1 MSDLGVTIADLVT
14 TMKARKLRVPA
25 EIGTFVALECA
36 ERLLDGP
43 ALVTMKDVRL
53 SEEGLVSLFVA
64 PGSASAEAAAQ
75 SLVSMLGGL
84 LVAAG
89 TAVPTHLIGIVES
102 GGPSGPNALVALRD
116 QLEAAL
122 VPLNRQAARRVLSRM
137 IREARRPATERPP
150 APTAGGLDDAID
162 ALLDGGATAPYPT
175 SGPPTI
181 DLDLA
186 IDELPLSRERT
197 DDQTAPRVLERA
209 PAFPEDPIPTPARA
223 APKAEPPA
231 PQPSPAQSSPAQSS
245 PAQSSPAQSSPA
257 QSSPA
262 QPSPPAQ
269 RAPQPVLVSAPAP
282 QPAPVRPSRGRPSS
296 DDEQAPRKP
305 RPIELADDLPSGSR
319 GGGTWL
325 VLATLIAVIA
335 CVALYFATQRP
346 ELVDSWLG
354 RPSADQ
360 LPDAAV
366 PLPPPQEAGTLEV
379 ESTPSRAQVFLFV
392 GRGPV
397 VVEDLP
403 VGVAHEFVVIADGH
417 RPQRVI
423 VPADAVYEP
432 HEQSSRYELAAQVG
446 PALAPGDDPQAID
459 LGPSLMPAA
468 PGTAGDLAS
477 VRVITNP
484 PGAKVYMLV
493 GFTPDVHVENLSAR
507 EATELLVWAEGH
519 RLERVVVGPSDW
531 QGQGS
536 EQQAHIRTTLT
547 PLGRR

>member
-1 MSDLGVTIADLVT
+1 MSDLGVTIEDLVT

-43 ALVTMKDVRL
+43 ALVTMRDVRL

-75 SLVSMLGGL
+75 SLVAMLAGL

-102 GGPSGPNALVALRD
+102 GGPTGPNALVALRD

-150 APTAGGLDDAID
+150 APSAGGLDDAID
-162 ALLDGGATAPYPT
+162 ALLDGGATAPYPA
-175 SGPPTI
+175 GAPPSA
-181 DLDLA
+181 DLDLPT
-186 IDELPLSRERT
+186 EEVPLSRENT
-197 DDQTAPRVLERA
+197 GDHTAPRIERA
-209 PAFPEDPIPTPARA
+209 PAFPADPVPAPARVE
-223 APKAEPPA
+223 PRVEPPPPS
-231 PQPSPAQSSPAQSS
+231 PQPSPA
-245 PAQSSPAQSSPA
+245 
-257 QSSPA
+257 A
-262 QPSPPAQ
+262 QPPAP
-269 RAPQPVLVSAPAP
+269 APQPVLVSAPAP
-282 QPAPVRPSRGRPSS
+282 KPAPARPGRGRASA
-296 DDEQAPRKP
+296 DDEDAPRKP
-305 RPIELADDLPSGSR
+305 RPIELADDVPPASR

-325 VLATLIAVIA
+325 VLATLIAALA

-366 PLPPPQEAGTLEV
+366 PLPPPQEAGTLDV

-423 VPADAVYEP
+423 VPADAAYEP

-446 PALAPGDDPQAID
+446 PALEPGDDPEAID

-507 EATELLVWAEGH
+507 EATELLIWAAGH

-531 QGQGS
+531 QGEGS
-536 EQQAHIRTTLT
+536 EQQAHIRATLT

>member
-1 MSDLGVTIADLVT
+1 MSDLGVTIEDLVT

-43 ALVTMKDVRL
+43 AHVTMKDVRL

-75 SLVSMLGGL
+75 SLVSMLAGL

-102 GGPSGPNALVALRD
+102 GGPTGPNALVALRD
-116 QLEAAL
+116 MLEAAL

-162 ALLDGGATAPYPT
+162 ALLDGGATAPYPKVGAP
-175 SGPPTI
+175 SA
-181 DLDLA
+181 DLDLPT
-186 IDELPLSRERT
+186 EEVLLSRENT
-197 DDQTAPRVLERA
+197 DDHTAPRPLESALSFPQDPVPAPPPPARPEPRVDSPRPA
-209 PAFPEDPIPTPARA
+209 PAPASL
-223 APKAEPPA
+223 PA
-231 PQPSPAQSSPAQSS
+231 SPAA
-245 PAQSSPAQSSPA
+245 
-257 QSSPA
+257 
-262 QPSPPAQ
+262 SPPAAP
-269 RAPQPVLVSAPAP
+269 APQPVLVSAPTP
-282 QPAPVRPSRGRPSS
+282 QPAPRRPSRGRP
-296 DDEQAPRKP
+296 AGGGGP
-305 RPIELADDLPSGSR
+305 RPRRPGPTGPGDVVPPPPAGA
-319 GGGTWL
+319 GTWP
-325 VLATLIAVIA
+325 VLATIIAVLA
-335 CVALYFATQRP
+335 CVGLYFATQRP

-366 PLPPPQEAGTLEV
+366 PPPPPQEAGTLEV

-392 GRGPV
+392 GRGPA

-423 VPADAVYEP
+423 VPADATYEP

-446 PALAPGDDPQAID
+446 PALEANEDPEAID
-459 LGPSLMPAA
+459 LGPSLMPAEPGA
-468 PGTAGDLAS
+468 PGDLAS

-507 EATELLVWAEGH
+507 EATELLVWAAGH
-519 RLERVVVGPSDW
+519 RLQRVVVGPSDW

-536 EQQAHIRTTLT
+536 EQRAHIDATLT